1 MQIRYIVSFSFEPW
15 YYLYVQDITPFLW
28 FDNNAEEAMNYYV
41 SVFKNSKIVH
51 IERYPDESLDEHFKG
66 MSGKVITGIFELN
79 GQQFMCL
86 DGGPIYKFNEAISL
100 FVSCEDQTEI
110 DYLWSKL
117 SHVPESEQCG
127 WCKDKF
133 GVSWQ
138 IIPKNM
144 GELLSGRPEAI
155 QAMMKMKKIVISE
168 LKG

>member
-1 MQIRYIVSFSFEPW
+1 
-15 YYLYVQDITPFLW
+15 
-28 FDNNAEEAMNYYV
+28 MNYYV
-41 SVFKNSKIVH
+41 SVFKNSKILH
-51 IERYPDESLDEHFKG
+51 IEKYPDESSDEHFKG

-79 GQQFMCL
+79 GQKFMCL
-86 DGGPIYKFNEAISL
+86 DGGPQYKFTEAISL
-100 FVSCEDQTEI
+100 FVPCEDQEEI

-138 IIPKNM
+138 IIPSNM
-144 GELLSGRPEAI
+144 GKLISGKPEAI

-168 LKG
+168 LQEAK